1 MIIDNLRVRRS
12 ALATRHARSLSWQ
25 TLAVAA
31 AIVGGTVAAG
41 ADGADAPL
49 AAIVAG
55 GLFQADAGST
65 TRRVARQWHGQ
76 FVETRYVDE
85 RGRRMAYL
93 VRWQVKPDDRDRIP
107 WRDLDGAIRGVFDDV
122 EPSEGRTWRR
132 GAAEFRLFDLS
143 QGKQGLACAGF
154 RRDEGDTEGTFGLL
168 CRPAAQ
174 PMATD
179 DAEAFAAAVRTGPDP
194 AGTDEEPPI

>member
-1 MIIDNLRVRRS
+1 MVARY
-12 ALATRHARSLSWQ
+12 ARSLSWPV
-25 TLAVAA
+25 LAIAVAIAGGPA
-31 AIVGGTVAAG
+31 ATRAEG
-41 ADGADAPL
+41 ADPPL
-49 AAIVAG
+49 AAIVEG

-93 VRWQVKPDDRDRIP
+93 VRWQVKPDERDRIP
-107 WRDLDGAIRGVFDDV
+107 WHDLDEAIRGVFDDV
-122 EPSEGRTWRR
+122 EPSEGRAWRN

-154 RRDEGDTEGTFGLL
+154 RRDEGEAEGTFGLL

-174 PMATD
+174 PMATEE
-179 DAEAFAAAVRTGPDP
+179 AERFAAAVRTGPDP
-194 AGTDEEPPI
+194 AGTDDEPPI